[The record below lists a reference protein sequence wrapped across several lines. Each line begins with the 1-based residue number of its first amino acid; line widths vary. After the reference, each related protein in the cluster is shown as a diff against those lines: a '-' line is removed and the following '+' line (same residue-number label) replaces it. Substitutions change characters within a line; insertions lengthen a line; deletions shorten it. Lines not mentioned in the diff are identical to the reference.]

1 MPARPVA
8 LTLSV
13 LLLALPGL
21 ASAQAGT
28 GVAPTRVLDNES
40 AALADIRT
48 VLSAESTFSSV
59 SGGSYADLGC
69 LAAPPACL
77 DGYAG
82 PAFLV
87 APLAGERRG
96 YRRAFRGGRAASRPR
111 TFESFAYAA
120 TPITVGQTG
129 VRSFC
134 GDSSGLICFDP
145 GGAELVPVGGACPSG
160 CRPLDGSVPPATGG
174 VAGSIPQA
182 GRKDDLLRVGGEIP
196 EPRKIGHVD
205 AVYPDIAKQ
214 ARVQGIV
221 ILECTIDTQ
230 GRVSDVRV
238 LRGIPLLDEAA
249 IEAVR
254 QWVYEPTRL
263 NGVPVPVL
271 MTVTVNF
278 RLN

>member
-1 MPARPVA
+1 MAARPGA
-8 LTLSV
+8 LSLPI
-13 LLLALPGL
+13 LLLLTGL
-21 ASAQAGT
+21 ASAQPGT
-28 GVAPTRVLDNES
+28 GVAPTRVVDNES

-59 SGGSYADLGC
+59 SGGSYGDLGC
-69 LAAPPACL
+69 LATPRACL

-87 APLAGERRG
+87 APLASERSG
-96 YRRAFRGGRAASRPR
+96 YRRVFRGGRAASRPR
-111 TFESFAYAA
+111 TFESFAYTA
-120 TPITVGQTG
+120 TPVTVGQTG
-129 VRSFC
+129 ARSFC

-145 GGAELVPVGGACPSG
+145 SGAELLPVGGACPSG
-160 CRPLDGSVPPATGG
+160 CRPLDGSAPRPARKPAATPPPPVRIGG
-174 VAGSIPQA
+174 A
-182 GRKDDLLRVGGEIP
+182 IP

-205 AVYPDIAKQ
+205 PVYPDIAKQ